1 MIFVSS
7 QGYSYSR
14 ITPFLKKRRLWH
26 FILLSYFSGLSLT
39 RNQREAHMFHLA
51 REVVGEREM
60 TFCEGGASVVVGDTL
75 RPGIRKLKRRYI
87 FISYLVK
94 LHWTYKSNISAGMVW
109 YYSTLAHY
117 YISRFTFHLFLHISY
132 RDQLLKYVK
141 LKGKGIV
148 FIWRGRRF
156 ARGRSLREW
165 AQKGPGHSD
174 HRSLLGSLQR
184 YWN

>member
-51 REVVGEREM
+51 REVVGEREWPFVRGSKEQE
-60 TFCEGGASVVVGDTL
+60 THFV
-75 RPGIRKLKRRYI
+75 RGIRKLKRRYI

-94 LHWTYKSNISAGMVW
+94 LYWTYKSNISAGMVW

-117 YISRFTFHLFLHISY
+117 YISRFTFHLFLRISY

-148 FIWRGRRF
+148 FIWRGKRF